1 MITGRQVTLISSF
14 LSLFWNI
21 LDLEILAAICKSKSD
36 TFLSFRKHSETAVLV
51 VLAVLTT
58 LNANM
63 RWSRQSQLND
73 VNKIEINHE
82 ILTSRDLMV
91 KF

>member
-1 MITGRQVTLISSF
+1 M
-14 LSLFWNI
+14 
-21 LDLEILAAICKSKSD
+21 
-36 TFLSFRKHSETAVLV
+36 FLSFRKHSETAVLV